1 MVICEGFFIK
11 GGVTERDQLLAK
23 HPPLEQAKLENLIKK
38 GESIRLCCGFPFDML
53 QLSKSPLCC
62 CPYYTDGPLD
72 ICGCPS
78 TDCLKSRKTR
88 LARIKIQVENY
99 FDDANLYKQT
109 ELLKAIDSNSYFP
122 LTVVMKLP
130 GLAEMR
136 VTRRDLI
143 QACRNSAIVEIDPT
157 FSKIRRTNLVPA
169 SQFRTP
175 FG

>member
-11 GGVTERDQLLAK
+11 GGMTERDQLLAC
-23 HPPLEQAKLENLIKK
+23 HLPLEQSVLEDLIKK
-38 GESIRLCCGFPFDML
+38 GESIRLCCGFPFDIL
-53 QLSKSPLCC
+53 KLPKSPLCC
-62 CPYYTDGPLD
+62 CPYYTDGPFEV
-72 ICGCPS
+72 CSCTNP
-78 TDCLKSRKTR
+78 DCLKSRKTR

-109 ELLKAIDSNSYFP
+109 ELLKNIDSNSFFP

-143 QACRNSAIVEIDPT
+143 LACHNSAIVEIDPS
-157 FSKIRRTNLVPA
+157 FSKIRRTNLIPVCQ
-169 SQFRTP
+169 SRTSYR
-175 FG
+175 